1 VDGSLSRAFGHSF
14 VREQKKMTKKSMN
27 KNLVEVKKALAD
39 KYERL
44 ANKRCSKPARARL
57 LRHAER
63 FRCQAENLSQG
74 SSK

>member
-1 VDGSLSRAFGHSF
+1 
-14 VREQKKMTKKSMN
+14 MTKKSMN
-27 KNLVEVKKALAD
+27 KNRVEVKKALAD

-44 ANKRCSKPARARL
+44 AAKRCSKPARARL

-74 SSK
+74 SK